1 MKWNIKPKAPGAF
14 FEQFSEF
21 SSLVVQLLY
30 NRGLKT
36 RKEIDKFFNPDYQTD
51 LHDPFLLKGMKKAV
65 NRISKAIK
73 KQERIVIYGDFD
85 TDGVCATA
93 VVYLTL
99 KELGLKNLDI
109 YIPNREKEN
118 HGLNGNSVKGLAKK
132 KTDLIIAVD
141 CASTDLKEA
150 KLVKELGMDLII
162 TDHHQTSKRLP
173 ETVAFVNPWQKGD
186 KYPFKDLSGAGVAY
200 KLVCALLSLVEEL
213 HSSKIEECNSSN
225 FKKWLL
231 DLAALATVADMMPII
246 NENRTIVKYGL
257 GVLAQT
263 RWIGLQEL
271 MKSAQLEPQVISCS
285 NNGQAPRTNLDC
297 YTFGFILGP
306 RLNAAGRVDHA
317 NIAFELL
324 VSQNRE
330 EAKELS
336 EKINQRN
343 LLRQQLTSKIVKQ
356 VEERLADNFSQN
368 KDLKVIFEGSPD
380 WPIGLVGL
388 IAGKIADK
396 YCRPAVIYHQKGD
409 LIHASCRGVP
419 KFNLI
424 EVLNKYAD
432 LFDDYG
438 GHKRSA
444 GFRIKA
450 DKLDKIKEAFAREAE
465 DRLKKDDLT
474 AYLDIDAELSLPDIN
489 LQNYNQ
495 LQMFQPFGRSNSQPR
510 FLAKGLE
517 ISSLRAV
524 GNGNNHL
531 KMELVMFDNNKAKK
545 FNAIAFGFGNKGEL
559 LKPGQSIDVVFEM
572 IINQWNGRHDLEM
585 KIIDLKL
592 SN

>member
-1 MKWNIKPKAPGAF
+1 MKWQVKPKAPGAF

-36 RKEIDKFFNPDYQTD
+36 KKEIDEFFNPDYQTD
-51 LHDPFLLKGMKKAV
+51 LYDPFLLKGMKKAV
-65 NRISKAIK
+65 NRIVKAIK
-73 KQERIVIYGDFD
+73 KQERIVVYGDFD

-93 VVYLTL
+93 IIYLTL
-99 KELGLKNLDI
+99 KELGLKDLDT
-109 YIPNREKEN
+109 YIPDREKEN
-118 HGLNGNSVKGLAKK
+118 HGLNEDSVKSLAKK
-132 KTDLIIAVD
+132 KTDLIIVVD
-141 CASTDLKEA
+141 CASTDFKEA

-162 TDHHQTSKRLP
+162 TDHHQTNKELP
-173 ETVAFVNPWQKGD
+173 ETIAFVNPWQRGD

-200 KLVCALLSLVEEL
+200 KLVCALLSVKEIPLKKEEKESL
-213 HSSKIEECNSSN
+213 
-225 FKKWLL
+225 KKWLL
-231 DLAALATVADMMPII
+231 DIVALATVADVMPIVG
-246 NENRTIVKYGL
+246 ENRTIVKYGL

-263 RWIGLQEL
+263 RWVGLQEL
-271 MKSAQLEPQVISCS
+271 MKSAQLEPQVISSS
-285 NNGQAPRTNLDC
+285 NSGQAPRTNLDC

-317 NIAFELL
+317 SIAFELL
-324 VSQNRE
+324 VSQDRE

-356 VEERLADNFSQN
+356 VEERLSDNFSQN
-368 KDLKVIFEGSPD
+368 KDLKVVFEGSSD

-409 LIHASCRGVP
+409 SIHASCRGVA
-419 KFNLI
+419 KFDLI
-424 EVLNKYAD
+424 DVLSKYAD

-438 GHKRSA
+438 GHKMSA
-444 GFRIKA
+444 GFRMKA
-450 DKLDKIKEAFAREAE
+450 DKLDKVKDAFIREAE
-465 DRLKKDDLT
+465 DKLKKGDLT
-474 AYLDIDAELSLPDIN
+474 ACLDIDTELFLEDIS

-495 LQMFQPFGRSNSQPR
+495 LQMFQPFGRFNRQPR

-545 FNAIAFGFGNKGEL
+545 FNAIAFGFGDKEEL
-559 LKPGQSIDVVFEM
+559 LKPGQLIDLVFEM